1 MGSIHFKTSSERLF
15 AGRFAVPLGKLV
27 SVVDERGRVV
37 RLHWDEGQPL
47 EELLPDLLPE
57 GFRIRASRG
66 HDAELRNQ
74 VREYL
79 KGTRK
84 RFELALAP
92 FGTDFQLR
100 VWSQVARIP
109 FGKTL
114 TYSKLAERANAPGA
128 IRAVARANAL
138 NPCVLVCPCHRV
150 LGARGRLTG
159 YGLGVPTKAALLDW
173 EASGLEKVRWPQQLA
188 LHAKA
193 RSTDRWSSG
202 APAARR
208 TKAR

>member
-37 RLHWDEGQPL
+37 RLRWDEGQAL
-47 EELLPDLLPE
+47 EELLPE
-57 GFRIRASRG
+57 GFRVRASRG
-66 HDAELRNQ
+66 HDAELRKQ

-79 KGTRK
+79 KGMRK
-84 RFELALAP
+84 RFDLALAP

-114 TYSKLAERANAPGA
+114 TYTELAERAKAPGA

-159 YGLGVPTKAALLDW
+159 YGLGVPAKAALLDW
-173 EASGLEKVRWPQQLA
+173 EASGLEKVRWSQQLS
-188 LHAKA
+188 LHAEA
-193 RSTDRWSSG
+193 RSSDRWSSG
-202 APAARR
+202 ASAARR
-208 TKAR
+208 AKAR